1 MLSKVHH
8 LVLDVVAQAH
18 LKLDNTKRLVHGI
31 VRGSQSGHREDL
43 SPSLDYRRLRVD
55 ARVDN
60 IAGNQ
65 LSKEDLGTANLNWL
79 VVLAEVNIKLDGI
92 LLKEV
97 HIEAINL
104 VLKSE
109 L

>member
-1 MLSKVHH
+1 M
-8 LVLDVVAQAH
+8 VAQAH

-31 VRGSQSGHREDL
+31 VRGSQSGNREDL
-43 SPSLDYRRLRVD
+43 GPSLDDRRLRVD